1 MEMERKG
8 VECCWRGS
16 TPAAEGFAQ
25 IFCVC
30 IAGVH
35 QRGSFVHEL
44 FAWVPFSARSF
55 DTLSLASKVTYST
68 VRRAKVFRQTG
79 SNIGLKLSELREWP
93 SFRPVA
99 YSISGFSVMLARNMF
114 EDSSL
119 KKFPPSQ
126 TSFKPCS

>member
-1 MEMERKG
+1 M
-8 VECCWRGS
+8 ECCWRGS

-44 FAWVPFSARSF
+44 FVWVPFSARSF

-68 VRRAKVFRQTG
+68 VREQKCFDRPGATLA
-79 SNIGLKLSELREWP
+79 SNSLNRESGLFDLWP
-93 SFRPVA
+93 VQYRVSR
-99 YSISGFSVMLARNMF
+99 
-114 EDSSL
+114 
-119 KKFPPSQ
+119 
-126 TSFKPCS
+126 